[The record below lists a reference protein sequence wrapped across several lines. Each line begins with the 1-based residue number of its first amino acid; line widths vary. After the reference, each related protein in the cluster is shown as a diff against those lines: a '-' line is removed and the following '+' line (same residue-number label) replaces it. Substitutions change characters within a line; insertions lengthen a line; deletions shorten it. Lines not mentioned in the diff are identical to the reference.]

1 MMKVFRLVL
10 TLLLSASIF
19 SSANLAA
26 QAEATYSLGVVP
38 QFEARE
44 RADTWL
50 PIIAEL
56 SKRSGLRL
64 VLKGAS
70 RIPDFDAAFAAG
82 EFDLAYLNPFYA
94 HRAMR
99 SQGYLPLVR
108 DAGNELFGILAVR
121 KDSPYQSAKDLAGQ
135 KIAFPAPNAIGAS
148 LLVRAD
154 LDTLHKIGYTPVFA
168 QTHASAY
175 LNAILGT
182 TAAVGGV
189 RSTFDLLKPE
199 MRDQLRIIHQ
209 TRKIPPHP
217 IIAHPRVPEAHRLRI
232 QKAFLELAA
241 TPEGARLLARVP
253 MQRPIIANIADYDII
268 TTLNLE
274 KFQLKEGK

>member
-1 MMKVFRLVL
+1 MKVLRLVL
-10 TLLLSASIF
+10 ALLFSASIF
-19 SSANLAA
+19 FSTNLAA
-26 QAEATYSLGVVP
+26 QTEATYSLGVVP

-50 PIIAEL
+50 PILAEL
-56 SKRSGLRL
+56 SKRSGLQL
-64 VLKGAS
+64 VMKGAS
-70 RIPDFDAAFAAG
+70 RIPDFDTAFAAG
-82 EFDLAYLNPFYA
+82 EFDLAYVNPFHA

-99 SQGYLPLVR
+99 SQRYFPLVR

-121 KDSPYQSAKDLAGQ
+121 KDSPYQSARDLAGQ
-135 KIAFPAPNAIGAS
+135 KIAFPSPNAIGAS

-199 MRDQLRIIHQ
+199 MRDQLRIIYQ

-241 TPEGARLLARVP
+241 TPEGAHLLARIP
-253 MQRPIIANIADYDII
+253 MQRPITANVADYDII

-274 KFQLKEGK
+274 KLQLKEGK